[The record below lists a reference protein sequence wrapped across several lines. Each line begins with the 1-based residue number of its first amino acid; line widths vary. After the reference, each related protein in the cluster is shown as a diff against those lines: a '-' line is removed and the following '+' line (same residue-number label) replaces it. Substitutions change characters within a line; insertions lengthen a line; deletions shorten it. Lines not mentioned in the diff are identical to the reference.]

1 MTATI
6 FNLTA
11 LVLLITTG
19 IIAGHTNKLS
29 NSISLSGETVSTEI
43 TMDNSNFNHMVKA
56 VRVGDEIL
64 PVVELPTLE
73 IEASYNSDN
82 MVKAKYIN
90 GELILVVQLPEL
102 IIEG

>member
-1 MTATI
+1 MKTTI

-19 IIAGHTNKLS
+19 IITGHNPNLS
-29 NSISLSGETVSTEI
+29 NNISFPGETVSTEI
-43 TMDNSNFNHMVKA
+43 AMENTTFNHMVKA

-73 IEASYNSDN
+73 IEASYNRDN
-82 MVKAKYIN
+82 MVRAKYIN
-90 GELILVVQLPEL
+90 GELMPIVQLPEL

>member
-1 MTATI
+1 MKATI

-19 IIAGHTNKLS
+19 IIAGHNNKLS
-29 NSISLSGETVSTEI
+29 NSISFPGETISTEI
-43 TMDNSNFNHMVKA
+43 TMDNTANNMVKA
-56 VRVGDEIL
+56 VRIGDEIL

-73 IEASYNSDN
+73 IESFYNRDN
-82 MVKAKYIN
+82 MVKAKIIN
-90 GELILVVQLPEL
+90 GEIMPVVQLPEL

>member
-1 MTATI
+1 MKTTI

-19 IIAGHTNKLS
+19 IIAGHNNKIS
-29 NSISLSGETVSTEI
+29 NSISFPGETVSTEI
-43 TMDNSNFNHMVKA
+43 VMNNSSMDNMIKA
-56 VRVGDEIL
+56 VRVGNEIL

-73 IEASYNSDN
+73 IEGSYNRDN
-82 MVKAKYIN
+82 MVKAKIIN
-90 GELILVVQLPEL
+90 GEVMPVVQLPEL

>member
-1 MTATI
+1 MKATI

-19 IIAGHTNKLS
+19 IIAGRNNNLS
-29 NSISLSGETVSTEI
+29 NSISFPSETISTEI
-43 TMDNSNFNHMVKA
+43 TMDNIALNNMVKA

-73 IEASYNSDN
+73 IESSYNRDN
-82 MVKAKYIN
+82 MVKAKIIN
-90 GELILVVQLPEL
+90 GEIMPVVQLPEL